1 MAGTIKPR
9 DAEELRQA
17 VEWALND
24 GATLDV
30 RGQGSKLALGKPMTC
45 DQVLDLSGLSGI
57 VDYAPEE
64 LVVTL
69 RAGTPMREVE
79 ALLAQRNQMLAFE
92 PPDLGPLLGRE
103 AGQGTLVGAV
113 MGNLAGPRR
122 LSAGAA
128 RDHLLGFSGV
138 NGRGEAFKSGGKV
151 MKNVT
156 GYDLSKLLAGSWGT
170 LAVLDEVSV
179 KVLPAPD
186 QTRTLMLLG
195 LSDEAAVKAMCAA
208 MGSPHD
214 VSGAAHV
221 EGRTA
226 LRLEGV
232 APSVEARLKGLRDL
246 LARRREDGRT
256 RHARKPRPSGARCAT
271 WRRLSDARDAVVWKI
286 SCPPTEG
293 PGIVAR
299 IKAQRPS
306 ARAFYDWSGGLV
318 WLALPP
324 SADADHAIVRGALG
338 ADRRPRHPDSCARS
352 GARRRAG
359 VPAAAAGA
367 RGAGFAREGELRSQ
381 GSLQSGAH
389 GLTMQTNFT
398 LAQLA
403 DPETARSEH
412 ILRKCVH
419 CGFCTATCPTYVLLG
434 DERDSPR
441 GRIYFIKAML
451 EGDRAPTAS
460 EVRHVDRC
468 LSCLSCMTTCPSGV
482 HYMHLV
488 DHGRHHIEETFHA
501 SAARPAAARAARLAD
516 AATGGCSAGPWCW
529 AGSPSRWRRCC
540 RRRSADPGG
549 ATFLRRLRAMLEA
562 VPDRLA
568 GPSPV
573 DRPQTF
579 AGGGPAAQARGAD
592 AGLRPAGAGARG
604 QRGDGAAADPP
615 RHRGGER
622 RGLGL
627 LRLVGAACRPQR
639 ARPSRSPSAT
649 SRPGCARSTA
659 RASTPSS
666 STPRA
671 AAPR

>member
-9 DAEELRQA
+9 DAKELRQA
-17 VEWALND
+17 VEWALNESQ
-24 GATLDV
+24 TLDV
-30 RGQGSKLALGKPMTC
+30 RGQGSKLALGKPMAC
-45 DQVLDLSGLSGI
+45 DQVLDLSGLSGV

-156 GYDLSKLLAGSWGT
+156 GYDLSKLLTGSWGT

-186 QTRTLMLLG
+186 QTRTLMLIG

-221 EGRTA
+221 NGRTA

-246 LARRREDGRT
+246 FAGAARMEELGTLESRT
-256 RHARKPRPSGARCAT
+256 F
-271 WRRLSDARDAVVWKI
+271 WRDVRDLMPFSNVRDDVVWKI

-306 ARAFYDWSGGLV
+306 ANAFYDWSGGLI
-318 WLALPP
+318 WLALP
-324 SADADHAIVRGALG
+324 AGVDADHAIVRAALG
-338 ADRRPRHPDSCARS
+338 P
-352 GARRRAG
+352 AG
-359 VPAAAAGA
+359 GHA
-367 RGAGFAREGELRSQ
+367 
-381 GSLQSGAH
+381 
-389 GLTMQTNFT
+389 T
-398 LAQLA
+398 L
-403 DPETARSEH
+403 
-412 ILRKCVH
+412 I
-419 CGFCTATCPTYVLLG
+419 
-434 DERDSPR
+434 
-441 GRIYFIKAML
+441 
-451 EGDRAPTAS
+451 RAP
-460 EVRHVDRC
+460 EKVRADVPVFHPQSPALAALALRVKESFDPKG
-468 LSCLSCMTTCPSGV
+468 LFNP
-482 HYMHLV
+482 
-488 DHGRHHIEETFHA
+488 GRM
-501 SAARPAAARAARLAD
+501 
-516 AATGGCSAGPWCW
+516 G
-529 AGSPSRWRRCC
+529 
-540 RRRSADPGG
+540 
-549 ATFLRRLRAMLEA
+549 
-562 VPDRLA
+562 
-568 GPSPV
+568 
-573 DRPQTF
+573 
-579 AGGGPAAQARGAD
+579 
-592 AGLRPAGAGARG
+592 
-604 QRGDGAAADPP
+604 
-615 RHRGGER
+615 
-622 RGLGL
+622 
-627 LRLVGAACRPQR
+627 
-639 ARPSRSPSAT
+639 
-649 SRPGCARSTA
+649 
-659 RASTPSS
+659 
-666 STPRA
+666 
-671 AAPR
+671 